1 MRSPYL
7 PALAACLLLA
17 TATLSHAVDSGRGQ
31 VFRVTATVDS
41 TDVHPDALFDVT
53 LSLEN
58 MTGTVQRIKV
68 PYCGWDRLW
77 KSSNRR
83 VEWDAFECDED
94 TVSTVEIPPHG
105 TYVFPKALSMY
116 VDESVTLPRI
126 DFRMGYRTGAFGKT
140 LWSAP
145 INLDVIP

>member
-1 MRSPYL
+1 MQSR
-7 PALAACLLLA
+7 
-17 TATLSHAVDSGRGQ
+17 AVDSGRGPALQ
-31 VFRVTATVDS
+31 VIATADS
-41 TDVHPDALFDVT
+41 TDVHPDGLFDVT

-58 MTGTVQRIKV
+58 MTGSVQRIKV

-83 VEWDAFECDED
+83 VEWDAFDCGDD
-94 TVSTVEIPPHG
+94 TVSTIEIPPHG
-105 TYVFPKALSMY
+105 TYVFPKPIGMY

-126 DFRMGYRTGAFGKT
+126 DFRMGYRTGSFGKT

-145 INLDVIP
+145 ISLNVTQ